1 VKIPTSEM
9 KLLSHLG
16 ILVAI
21 FKQYQIIEKIDR
33 LLPKRSH
40 NQKISHGQALLAMV
54 LQGFGFANSRLYLSS
69 EFFSHLALKE
79 LFGPDIKAEHLNPN
93 VLARTLDAIYEYGA
107 TRFFTDICLGIVLDP
122 QILKKFLY
130 MDTTS
135 FYVTGQKYKNQGRI
149 ELKHGH
155 SKDNRMDL
163 KQLVYLLVSSEDGI
177 PIIGEC
183 YSGSASD
190 NAIFQDKIIHVQELI
205 REELEERVLVLD
217 SSLYNK
223 YFLRNQ
229 FITGDWITRVPE
241 SVKACK
247 ELVSKKR
254 QLWTKIDKDFK
265 YFETIS
271 NYGGKKQRWI
281 VVRCRESKY
290 KEQETFNKKL
300 DKEEMA
306 LKSRLKKLEAR
317 SFIEKIDASYEI
329 FKTREQYQ
337 NFNING
343 NIVAIKKR
351 ILGTKRY
358 RKIGY
363 KLKMGYSR
371 NENRI
376 NKKME
381 SKGKFVLATNKLD
394 GEELSGE
401 EIVGA
406 YRNRNKG
413 VEGCFKFLKNKTLNL
428 NQVFLQKESRI
439 EAMMIVMTF
448 ILLVNNL
455 SEKKIKEYLVEKCD
469 TFPNQMGK
477 PISNP
482 TFMWICYKMRYISRI
497 TTKLGD
503 RIYHEVMGIT
513 SEIKLIIRAF
523 GEEATAIYGFT

>member
-1 VKIPTSEM
+1 
-9 KLLSHLG
+9 
-16 ILVAI
+16 
-21 FKQYQIIEKIDR
+21 
-33 LLPKRSH
+33 
-40 NQKISHGQALLAMV
+40 
-54 LQGFGFANSRLYLSS
+54 
-69 EFFSHLALKE
+69 
-79 LFGPDIKAEHLNPN
+79 
-93 VLARTLDAIYEYGA
+93 
-107 TRFFTDICLGIVLDP
+107 
-122 QILKKFLY
+122 
-130 MDTTS
+130 
-135 FYVTGQKYKNQGRI
+135 
-149 ELKHGH
+149 
-155 SKDNRMDL
+155 
-163 KQLVYLLVSSEDGI
+163 
-177 PIIGEC
+177 
-183 YSGSASD
+183 
-190 NAIFQDKIIHVQELI
+190 
-205 REELEERVLVLD
+205 
-217 SSLYNK
+217 
-223 YFLRNQ
+223 
-229 FITGDWITRVPE
+229 
-241 SVKACK
+241 
-247 ELVSKKR
+247 
-254 QLWTKIDKDFK
+254 
-265 YFETIS
+265 
-271 NYGGKKQRWI
+271 
-281 VVRCRESKY
+281 
-290 KEQETFNKKL
+290 
-300 DKEEMA
+300 MA

-351 ILGTKRY
+351 IPGTKRS

-376 NKKME
+376 NKKLE

-482 TFMWICYKMRYISRI
+482 TLMWISYKMRYISRI
-497 TTKLGD
+497 TTKIGD
-503 RIYHEVMGIT
+503 RIYHEIIGIT